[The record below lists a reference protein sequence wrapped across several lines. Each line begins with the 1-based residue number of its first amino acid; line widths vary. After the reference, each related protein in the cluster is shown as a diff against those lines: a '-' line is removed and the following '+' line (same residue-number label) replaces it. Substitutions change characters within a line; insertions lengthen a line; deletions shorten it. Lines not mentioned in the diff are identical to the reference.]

1 MEQFT
6 ILQELWESDSV
17 IFALMGCAAAIW
29 IGSLR
34 KQSGRHLLGAI
45 ISAAVYAVCEILSG
59 IHTGCLPAIKLLFVG
74 TAAVGSCIGC
84 LLVRFTATV
93 RKKAISHGCDARYDH
108 KSS

>member
-1 MEQFT
+1 MEPFT

-45 ISAAVYAVCEILSG
+45 ISAALYAVCEILSG
-59 IHTGCLPAIKLLFVG
+59 LHTSYLPAILLLFVG
-74 TAAVGSCIGC
+74 TTALGSCIGC
-84 LLVRFTATV
+84 LLVRFTAKV
-93 RKKAISHGCDARYDH
+93 GKK
-108 KSS
+108 